1 MNAMAV
7 NQTTAIN
14 SAPIYQGRSSVIV
27 VKALSLMLI
36 HAVVT
41 VRYNF
46 LVLSQL
52 IGNANWYTGNRTST
66 HFRS

>member
-1 MNAMAV
+1 MNVIAI
-7 NQTTAIN
+7 NQTTASK
-14 SAPIYQGRSSVIV
+14 SAPIYRGRSSVIV

-52 IGNANWYTGNRTST
+52 IGNAN
-66 HFRS
+66 